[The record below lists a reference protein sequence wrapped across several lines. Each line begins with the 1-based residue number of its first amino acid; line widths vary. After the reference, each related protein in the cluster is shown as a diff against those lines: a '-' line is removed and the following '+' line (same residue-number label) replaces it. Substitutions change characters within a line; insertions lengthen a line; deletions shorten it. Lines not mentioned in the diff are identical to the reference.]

1 MPTLDTPTLYHGRT
15 SVCSVKARLARA
27 APGVDFD
34 SKLLT
39 LRGDQFDPAYM
50 KLNPNAVVPTLIHDG
65 HVVIESTVIMHYVDE
80 AFPGAPLMPADPLAR
95 TRVRMITKL
104 MDEHVHIS
112 CMTLTFATANRAH
125 LARMSEQEMEAELA
139 KAPDARRSEI
149 KRQVVRQGLDAP
161 LVAEALAHQQIL
173 HERIEAAMRHGPYL
187 AGASYSL
194 ADAAATPYV
203 WRLEQLKL
211 APMWQHRPGV
221 AAWYERIRAR
231 PSFKTAIEAWVGPAE
246 LQRYA
251 DEPDPW
257 PKVREILRVG

>member
-1 MPTLDTPTLYHGRT
+1 MLTLYHGRT
-15 SVCSVKARLARA
+15 SVCSVKARLALA
-27 APGVDFD
+27 EKGVDFD

-65 HVVIESTVIMHYVDE
+65 HVIIESTVIMHYVDE

-95 TRVRMITKL
+95 SRVRMITKL

-125 LARMSEQEMEAELA
+125 LARMSPQEMEDELA
-139 KAPDARRSEI
+139 KAPDPRRSEI

-161 LVAEALAHQQIL
+161 LVAQALVHQQRL
-173 HERIEAAMRHGPYL
+173 HDQIEAAMQRGPYL
-187 AGASYSL
+187 AGADYSL
-194 ADAAATPYV
+194 ADAAATPYI
-203 WRLEQLKL
+203 WRLDQLKL
-211 APMWQHRPGV
+211 APMWEHRPGV
-221 AAWYERIRAR
+221 AAWYARIRAR
-231 PSFKTAIEAWVGPAE
+231 PSFKTAVEAWVGPAE

-251 DEPDPW
+251 NEPDPW
-257 PKVREILRVG
+257 PKVREILCVA